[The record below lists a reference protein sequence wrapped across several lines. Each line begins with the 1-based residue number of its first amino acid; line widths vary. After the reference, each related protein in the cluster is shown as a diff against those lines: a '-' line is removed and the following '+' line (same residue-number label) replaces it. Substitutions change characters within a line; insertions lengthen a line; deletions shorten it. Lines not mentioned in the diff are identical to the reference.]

1 MPYVLTPGKHT
12 KNYGKSPCLMGKFT
26 INGHFQQ
33 LCQSLPEGKPMG
45 FWTPDGT
52 RETPYLCENRTG
64 SSWIYFVIS
73 TMGIIISGEM
83 QNKKYVHHPE
93 GGKPSGKLTELTVC
107 ELENHHL

>member
-1 MPYVLTPGKHT
+1 
-12 KNYGKSPCLMGKFT
+12 
-26 INGHFQQ
+26 
-33 LCQSLPEGKPMG
+33 MG

-73 TMGIIISGEM
+73 TMGIIIPGEM
-83 QNKKYVHHPE
+83 QNRKYVHHHPE

-107 ELENHHL
+107 EPPSLIDKSTISVDHYQ